1 MLIYSREAREYQSQ
15 RGPRD
20 SGREGHHRPV
30 SNYYEYESV
39 QAMISHAQ
47 DNSSTSLPRRHQPPP
62 PGPPPPAKSKS
73 LAGAFKDIK
82 IYSKYVMEFNHFI
95 LIQLIYA
102 RYLETSI
109 HALKLVLN
117 L

>member
-1 MLIYSREAREYQSQ
+1 MVCSREAREYQSQ

-20 SGREGHHRPV
+20 SARDSHHRPV

-62 PGPPPPAKSKS
+62 PPPGAKSES
-73 LAGAFKDIK
+73 
-82 IYSKYVMEFNHFI
+82 S
-95 LIQLIYA
+95 
-102 RYLETSI
+102 
-109 HALKLVLN
+109 
-117 L
+117 